1 MRLVALML
9 TALFLS
15 ATALPVL
22 ADCAFH
28 EDVARSDTDNS
39 QSNQSKPPAEQS
51 S

>member
-1 MRLVALML
+1 MRLIALML

-15 ATALPVL
+15 ATALPAL

-28 EDVARSDTDNS
+28 EDVARSNTGNG
-39 QSNQSKPPAEQS
+39 QSGQTKLPAEQS